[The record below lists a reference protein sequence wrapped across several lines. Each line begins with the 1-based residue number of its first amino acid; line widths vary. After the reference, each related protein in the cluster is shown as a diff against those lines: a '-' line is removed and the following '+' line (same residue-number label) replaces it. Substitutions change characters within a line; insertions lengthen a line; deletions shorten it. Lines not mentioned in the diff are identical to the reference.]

1 MEVFNFARI
10 FYYLHVLNSSKIE
23 PGKFWT
29 TFCFFLSR
37 RNSLGLY
44 YPKSCQTP
52 RRVSWIFQLKTFSN
66 FKNSTGFKQAFPC
79 KKPNPAPSFEI
90 WLPNYKMKKKKR
102 KIMASILLFREKFPR
117 EARKNDVAHPGLARF
132 ANFFSLDSHATIEE
146 RNFPSRG
153 ERAPRKF
160 RQRRALAACT
170 RVNVRMSR
178 LDFLVSLSFAAR
190 LACPNATLV
199 AFRLTILST
208 KLRPVRR
215 GNGTKDGEV
224 GARRRWKRG
233 EQRIVPTGFTRSLWT
248 GRRGDT
254 SLVCEGERRGRREG
268 VILPCVT
275 RITRAALKST
285 RRTFYRGQS

>member
-1 MEVFNFARI
+1 
-10 FYYLHVLNSSKIE
+10 
-23 PGKFWT
+23 
-29 TFCFFLSR
+29 
-37 RNSLGLY
+37 
-44 YPKSCQTP
+44 
-52 RRVSWIFQLKTFSN
+52 
-66 FKNSTGFKQAFPC
+66 
-79 KKPNPAPSFEI
+79 
-90 WLPNYKMKKKKR
+90 
-102 KIMASILLFREKFPR
+102 MASILLFREKFPR

-160 RQRRALAACT
+160 RQRRALAAWT
-170 RVNVRMSR
+170 
-178 LDFLVSLSFAAR
+178 F
-190 LACPNATLV
+190 ACPDSTFSFPFPPPRGSRVRTRRSLLFV
-199 AFRLTILST
+199 LRYFRPSCDRFGEETER
-208 KLRPVRR
+208 KR
-215 GNGTKDGEV
+215 NGEV

-254 SLVCEGERRGRREG
+254 SLVCEGEKRGRREG